1 MWDKRVVR
9 GNTYSSIVTQK
20 IDIHPSPSNQSRP
33 RLQQLQEVVADDTD
47 SQLAGQRK
55 REHQEVQTDD
65 NVEELTNKPPN
76 YEKECQTDYL
86 MVKDV
91 VRIYLPVKDGID
103 KETQIWDDGEL
114 FNFDYEVEPIL
125 MVLIGKTLETSR
137 LEVLE
142 EEELKYMNEQ

>member
-91 VRIYLPVKDGID
+91 ERIYLPVKDGND

-125 MVLIGKTLETSR
+125 QVLIGKTLETSR